1 MPKVL
6 IVATPESAPELGRTV
21 LWRSD
26 IERIFSPDPDLAFE
40 AARSQLPNLVVLE
53 APDVEAALDWIHR
66 LRADDVGRSLPVAV
80 VSRTASRWEQERLRR
95 GGANEVLAGDVDPF
109 AWDARLESLLNVPR
123 RREVRVP
130 VRFGV
135 WSRFSPETEAA
146 QGLVVNIS
154 VRGMLVQPA
163 EPVDVGARLDLAFRL
178 PRSTEDLKAVG
189 QVVREAAPFEGRP
202 RYGLEFLIL
211 RGVTRDRIAT
221 FVQEEERR

>member
-26 IERIFSPDPDLAFE
+26 IERVFAPDPVLAFDV
-40 AARSQLPNLVVLE
+40 ARSQLPNLVLLE
-53 APDVEAALDWIHR
+53 VPDVDSALDWIHR
-66 LRADDVGRSLPVAV
+66 LRADDAGRSLPVAV
-80 VSRTASRWEQERLRR
+80 VSRTASRWDQERLRR

-109 AWDARLESLLNVPR
+109 VWDARLESLLNVPR

-135 WSRFSPETEAA
+135 WSRFAPETEAA

-163 EPVDVGARLDLAFRL
+163 EPVQVGARLDLAFRL

-189 QVVREAAPFEGRP
+189 QVVREASAFEGRP

-211 RGVTRDRIAT
+211 RGDARERIAT